1 MWYAETKIAGESMK
15 QTFGLSGAALKYI
28 AMCSML
34 VDHVYKAVVLMRVP
48 AGASQMV
55 LLLCDMM
62 AIFGRFAFPIFSFLL
77 VEGFYHTR
85 NKAKYLRNLLM
96 FAILSEIPFNLM
108 LAADW
113 RLPAAQNVYFTWAIA
128 LGVIWLVDTIRQ
140 KTKYWVIA
148 MLPVA
153 AAGCALA
160 MGLSVD
166 YHMYGVMVP
175 LVLYLLRDRPIL
187 ASLAGYAVQYRSV
200 WMLPS
205 FLLTNLYNGQR
216 GRQIKWLGYWF
227 YPVHLLV
234 LGVIRLVTGL

>member
-1 MWYAETKIAGESMK
+1 MK
-15 QTFGLSGAALKYI
+15 DRFGLSGAVLKYI

-34 VDHVYKAVVLMRVP
+34 TDHVYKAVVLMRVS
-48 AGASQMV
+48 AGASPIV

-62 AIFGRFAFPIFSFLL
+62 AAFGRFAFPIFSFLL
-77 VEGFYHTR
+77 VEGFYHTK
-85 NKAKYLRNLLM
+85 NKAKYLRNLLV
-96 FAILSEIPFNLM
+96 FAALSEIPFNM
-108 LAADW
+108 MVAADW

-140 KTKYWVIA
+140 RTSYWVIA
-148 MLPVA
+148 MLPVV
-153 AAGCALA
+153 AAGCAVA
-160 MGLSVD
+160 VELSVD

-175 LVLYLLRDRPIL
+175 LFLYLLRERPIL
-187 ASLAGYAVQYRSV
+187 ASLAGYAVQYQSV

-216 GRQIKWLGYWF
+216 GRQCKWLNYWF

-234 LGVIRLVTGL
+234 LGVIRMVTGL